1 VKGRLRSGSIVEDPK
16 LRSKTHIFK
25 DRCEAGRLLAG
36 MIRKRPLKDSLL
48 LAVPS
53 GGVPVGY
60 CMAEQLKIPL
70 DIVVVR
76 KIPVPGNPEA
86 GFGAVALDGT
96 LVLNER
102 LVDELDLDQETI
114 RRLASSRLREIGERL
129 EKFRG
134 DRKSPDFF
142 QKDLILVDD
151 GLASG
156 YTMLVAVRSLR
167 KHDPRSVTV
176 AVPTAHYEALRLV
189 ASEAD
194 EVYCLNVRSGF
205 LFAVADAYINWY
217 DLDDREVQEYL
228 LKAWGEPPK

>member
-1 VKGRLRSGSIVEDPK
+1 MDDSR
-16 LRSKTHIFK
+16 LRSKTHILK

-36 MIRKRPLKDSLL
+36 MIGKPPHKNSLV
-48 LAVPS
+48 LAIPS

-102 LVDELDLDQETI
+102 LVDELGLDQETI
-114 RRLASSRLREIGERL
+114 RRLASVRLREIEERL

-134 DRKSPDFF
+134 DRKPADLF
-142 QKDLILVDD
+142 QKDVILVDD

-156 YTMLVAVRSLR
+156 YTMLVAVRSLK
-167 KHDPRSVTV
+167 KHEPRSVTV

-205 LFAVADAYINWY
+205 LFAVADAYVDWY
-217 DLDDREVQEYL
+217 DLDDRKVQEYL
-228 LKAWGEPPK
+228 LKAWVESSE

>member
-1 VKGRLRSGSIVEDPK
+1 MRSGNIVEAPK

-25 DRCEAGRLLAG
+25 DRCDAGRLLASMLG
-36 MIRKRPLKDSLL
+36 KRPHEKSLV
-48 LAVPS
+48 LAIPS
-53 GGVPVGY
+53 GGVPVGH

-70 DIVVVR
+70 DIVIVR

-102 LVDELDLDQETI
+102 LVDELGLDRETI
-114 RRLASSRLREIGERL
+114 RRLAASRLREIEERI
-129 EKFRG
+129 EKFRE
-134 DRKSPDFF
+134 DRKPPDLF

-156 YTMLVAVRSLR
+156 FTMLAAIRSLK
-167 KHDPRSVTV
+167 KHDPRSVVV
-176 AVPTAHYEALRLV
+176 AVPTAHDEALNLV

-194 EVYCLNVRSGF
+194 EVFCLNVRSGF
-205 LFAVADAYINWY
+205 LFAVADAYVGWY
-217 DLDDREVQEYL
+217 DLDDREVKEYL
-228 LKAWGEPPK
+228 KRAWGEPSE

>member
-1 VKGRLRSGSIVEDPK
+1 MRSDNIVEDPK

-25 DRCEAGRLLAG
+25 DRCEAGRLLAN
-36 MIRKRPLKDSLL
+36 MIEKRPHKNSLV
-48 LAVPS
+48 LAIPS

-60 CMAEQLKIPL
+60 CMADQLKIPL

-102 LVDELDLDQETI
+102 LVDQLGLDQETI
-114 RRLASSRLREIGERL
+114 RRLAALRLREIKERL

-134 DRKSPDFF
+134 DRKPADLYE
-142 QKDLILVDD
+142 KDLILVDD

-156 YTMLVAVRSLR
+156 YTMLVAVRSLK

-189 ASEAD
+189 TSEAD

-205 LFAVADAYINWY
+205 LFAVADAYVDWY

-228 LKAWGEPPK
+228 LKSWEESSE

>member
-1 VKGRLRSGSIVEDPK
+1 LRSGNIVEAPK

-25 DRCEAGRLLAG
+25 DRCEAGRLLASMLG
-36 MIRKRPLKDSLL
+36 KRPHDNSLV
-48 LAVPS
+48 LAIPS

-60 CMAEQLKIPL
+60 CMAEQLRIPL
-70 DIVVVR
+70 DIVIVR
-76 KIPVPGNPEA
+76 KVPVPDNPEA

-102 LVDELDLDQETI
+102 LVDELGLDQETI
-114 RRLASSRLREIGERL
+114 RRLAASRLREIKERL
-129 EKFRG
+129 ERFRG
-134 DRKSPDFF
+134 DRKPADLF

-156 YTMLVAVRSLR
+156 FTMLVAVRSLK

-205 LFAVADAYINWY
+205 LFAVADAYVDWY

-228 LKAWGEPPK
+228 LKAWGESSE

>member
-1 VKGRLRSGSIVEDPK
+1 MRSGRIIDDSG
-16 LRSKTHIFK
+16 LRSKTHMFK
-25 DRCEAGRLLAG
+25 DRCEAGRLLAS
-36 MIRKRPLKDSLL
+36 ILRRRPHEDSLV
-48 LAVPS
+48 LAIPS

-60 CMAEQLKIPL
+60 CVAEQLKIPL

-96 LVLNER
+96 VALNER
-102 LVDELDLDQETI
+102 LVDELGLDQETI
-114 RRLASSRLREIGERL
+114 SRLAASRLREIEERL

-134 DRKSPDFF
+134 DRKPADLY

-156 YTMLVAVRSLR
+156 YTMLVAVRSLK

-176 AVPTAHYEALRLV
+176 AIPTAHSEALRLV

-205 LFAVADAYINWY
+205 LFAVADAYVDWY

-228 LKAWGEPPK
+228 LKAWGRSSE